1 MQRFRCALAIATL
14 VSTPWVTSCAG
25 ALAEKQH
32 AQVTSVLRATVQSS
46 RRPSYVASDPE
57 AGRLWKLTR
66 DFYAK
71 RDFAPAWI
79 EGSTPTSQV
88 REFVKALWTADHEGL
103 DPQLY
108 NVALIDQKAHEASK
122 GFLTKKGFEP
132 GDAGAFDVWL
142 TYLYLKYASDLADGL
157 SDLAHA
163 DPKWQ
168 IKTETFD
175 PRARL
180 EDALAKDRVRES
192 LEELTPD
199 NAQYKNL
206 RHILAQYR
214 EQAEKGGW
222 PKVPAIQQLKPGKR
236 HAHVAA
242 VAQRLA
248 ATGDYKGKIPS
259 AEGPA
264 EYGNDLV
271 EAVKRFQRRHGLTD
285 DGVINRSVAAEMNV
299 PIEKRI
305 RQLRLNLER
314 WRWLPRNLGERYIL
328 VNIPEA
334 RLEVWD
340 HGEVPITMRTV
351 VGKQDTPTPIFNDVM
366 THVVFSPYWNVPP
379 NIAEGE
385 TLPAIMTD
393 PEFLNRQNM
402 EILDVSGNPVDPSS
416 VDLSDPKK
424 YRFRQRPGAD
434 NSLGLVKFMFPNQF
448 DVYLHD
454 TPADSLFARA
464 SRSYSHGCVRLER
477 PVDLAKYVLRD
488 QPEWTEERIETAM
501 HAGEEQHVKLKTPIP
516 VYLGY
521 WTARVSADGFVQFR
535 KDIYGIDGRQ
545 LALMD
550 DRLARMRKT
559 VTVVPTA
566 SN

>member
-1 MQRFRCALAIATL
+1 M
-14 VSTPWVTSCAG
+14 TSCAG
-25 ALAEKQH
+25 ALVEKQH

-46 RRPSYVASDPE
+46 SRPPYVASDAE
-57 AGRLWKLTR
+57 AHRLWKLTR
-66 DFYAK
+66 EFYAN

-79 EGSTPTSQV
+79 EGSTPKAQV
-88 REFVKALWTADHEGL
+88 RELIKALWSADHEGL

-108 NVALIDQKAHEASK
+108 NVAFIDQKAQEASK
-122 GFLTKKGFEP
+122 GFLTRKGFEP
-132 GDAGAFDVWL
+132 GEAGAFDVWL

-157 SDLAHA
+157 SDLARA

-168 IKTETFD
+168 IKPEPFD

-180 EDALAKDRVRES
+180 EDALQKDRIEES

-199 NAQYKNL
+199 NAQYRNL
-206 RHILAQYR
+206 RHTLAQYR
-214 EQAEKGGW
+214 EQAAKGGW
-222 PKVPAIQQLKPGKR
+222 PKVPETKRLRPGQR

-242 VAQRLA
+242 VAKRLA
-248 ATGDYKGKIPS
+248 ATGDYKGRVPPDGGS
-259 AEGPA
+259 AE
-264 EYGNDLV
+264 YTRDLV
-271 EAVKRFQRRHGLTD
+271 EAVRQFQRRHGLSD
-285 DGVINRSVAAEMNV
+285 DGVVSPAVVAEMNV
-299 PIEKRI
+299 PIEERI
-305 RQLRLNLER
+305 RRIRLNLER

-340 HGEVPITMRTV
+340 NGDVPVTMRTI

-379 NIAEGE
+379 DIAEGE
-385 TLPAIMTD
+385 TLPAIMKD
-393 PEFLNRQNM
+393 PDFLNRQNM
-402 EILDVSGNPVDPSS
+402 EILDASGKPVDPSS

-454 TPADSLFARA
+454 TPAGSLFARA

-477 PVDLAKYVLRD
+477 PIELARYVLRD
-488 QPEWTEERIETAM
+488 QPEWTEERIEAAM
-501 HAGEEQHVKLKTPIP
+501 HSGEEQHVKLKSPIP

-535 KDIYGIDGRQ
+535 KDVYGIDGRQ
-545 LALMD
+545 MALMD
-550 DRLARMRKT
+550 DRLKRMRKT
-559 VTVVPTA
+559 VAIVPTA